1 MDQLLKMAADAGMT
15 KEQGKAA
22 SGGIFSLVKKTL
34 DSGDYNKI
42 LQKIPEIKGVVVSN
56 HEESTKNAA
65 ASGQG
70 GDGGLAASTMSA
82 LGSSGAGGS
91 AGGVAA
97 LFTALSSKGV
107 NAKELSAFIPQL
119 TSFVQWQCGADIG
132 KILRVSAAAT
142 AAEGAAPDVAKEEAH
157 AGAFVRVM
165 CKPRTGNSIVSGRYF
180 LK

>member
-65 ASGQG
+65 AS
-70 GDGGLAASTMSA
+70 
-82 LGSSGAGGS
+82 
-91 AGGVAA
+91 
-97 LFTALSSKGV
+97 
-107 NAKELSAFIPQL
+107 
-119 TSFVQWQCGADIG
+119 
-132 KILRVSAAAT
+132 RVSLSVSLLVSRLSVCLSVFSHAVRSFAFFSLLRDKIS
-142 AAEGAAPDVAKEEAH
+142 DV
-157 AGAFVRVM
+157 
-165 CKPRTGNSIVSGRYF
+165 F
-180 LK
+180 L